1 MDTELWIRTA
11 LAIALLAA
19 IAFAGLRAFR
29 VAAPWEA
36 VVAILR
42 AAVQLALLS
51 VVLAGLITDIRWV
64 AVGLVVMLAAAIL
77 TAARRGRGASAPL
90 PLLAAAIA
98 AGPVAAMLIVFGTG
112 AIELTAQYLLAVGG
126 IVIGNAMTIGILV
139 QRVLHASIVDHWD
152 EVEGWLALGATP
164 RRSIAALARDAVR
177 TALLPAIDQTRTTGL
192 VVLPGAFVGAVFA
205 GLSPI
210 EAGRFQLVVLA
221 SILAAGVVT
230 TSILAFA
237 PRRTSLER
245 AAPQRPSG
253 KSAQQAKGDAS

>member
-1 MDTELWIRTA
+1 MGFQALDAELWLRTA
-11 LAIALLAA
+11 AAIALLAA
-19 IAFAGLRAFR
+19 VAFAGLRTFR

-51 VVLAGLITDIRWV
+51 VVLAGLIQDVRWI
-64 AVGLVVMLAAAIL
+64 ALGLVVMLVAAVA
-77 TAARRGRGASAPL
+77 TAARRGRGASAP
-90 PLLAAAIA
+90 PALLAAAIA
-98 AGPVAAMLIVFGTG
+98 AGPAVAMLVVFGTG
-112 AIELTAQYLLAVGG
+112 ALELTPQYLLAVGG
-126 IVIGNAMTIGILV
+126 IVIGNAMTMAILV
-139 QRVLHASIVDHWD
+139 QRVLHASIRDHWD

-164 RRSIAALARDAVR
+164 RQSIATLARDAVR
-177 TALLPAIDQTRTTGL
+177 TALLPSIDQTRTTGI

-230 TSILAFA
+230 ASTLAFTA
-237 PRRTSLER
+237 HR
-245 AAPQRPSG
+245 AATRTVATRQ
-253 KSAQQAKGDAS
+253 